1 MDQSLLPAEPALIR
15 RPFAVARICC
25 ILRPLITSSKE
36 RSVARP
42 SFLNFKV
49 DHMTLL
55 VQPELYNVAHVIFRT
70 IFGCEPEHV
79 VYEKRKEWV
88 AGQGEQSLTYA
99 MQVGAG
105 MDESPELQ
113 TTMIAVVQP
122 SEPATQPSHV
132 REMLDGHRAAAH
144 WQHIALRTPDLLSFH
159 AHATERGVNFITPV
173 LRDESE
179 DVIQVFSGEWFF
191 PGSPASG
198 MFFEFLQRNPSEE
211 LLQKMADRN
220 RESWFNDKTFLGLY
234 GEKEQEYQSGK
245 VTPFVDPELFNQI
258 ASVVATK
265 KLWEITEADVKSC
278 EQMMLGYAKSRNA

>member
-1 MDQSLLPAEPALIR
+1 M
-15 RPFAVARICC
+15 
-25 ILRPLITSSKE
+25 T
-36 RSVARP
+36 RP

-55 VQPELYNVAHVIFRT
+55 VQPELYNVSYLIFRT
-70 IFGCEPEHV
+70 IFGCTPEHV
-79 VYEKRKEWV
+79 LYEKRKEWES
-88 AGQGEQSLTYA
+88 GQGDQSLTFA
-99 MQVGAG
+99 MQVGEG
-105 MDESPELQ
+105 IDNVELQ
-113 TTMIAVVQP
+113 NTMIAVVQP
-122 SEPATQPSHV
+122 SEPASMPSHV
-132 REMLDGHRAAAH
+132 REMLNGHRAAAH

-159 AHATERGVNFITPV
+159 EHAKAHGVNFITPV
-173 LRDESE
+173 LRDESD

-245 VTPFVDPELFNQI
+245 VTPFLDEALFNDLQAI
-258 ASVVATK
+258 VK
-265 KLWEITEADVKSC
+265 GKQFWEISEADIQKA
-278 EQMMLGYAKSRNA
+278 EETMLAYGKSRES